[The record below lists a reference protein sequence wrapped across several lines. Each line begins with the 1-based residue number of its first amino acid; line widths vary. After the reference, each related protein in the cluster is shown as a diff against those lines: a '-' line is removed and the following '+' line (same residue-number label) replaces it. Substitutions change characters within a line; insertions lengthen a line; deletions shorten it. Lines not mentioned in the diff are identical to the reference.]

1 MLKIQNVGAFPG
13 GDAFLLDDGSGACL
27 LDTGFGFCGEA
38 LAVHVRRALAERPLN
53 AILLTHSHYDHACGA
68 PHVQA
73 LYPDAPVLAH
83 EYAAQVFQKPGAK
96 RVMREM
102 DQSAAALFGV
112 TAYTDRIDALHAD
125 RILRD
130 GDTVTVGAHAF
141 TVLHQPGH
149 TRCSIAFWCESERL
163 LIASETLGVPAG
175 GDLVAPAYL
184 IGYGCTLD
192 AIDRALALPVERMLL
207 PHNGVLEGAARC
219 RRFLE
224 NARFWAVEAH
234 ERVHA
239 AHRAGADETACIELL
254 YKLFYTPETAHG
266 QPEKAF
272 RLNASHMVPMLL
284 RE

>member
-1 MLKIQNVGAFPG
+1 M
-13 GDAFLLDDGSGACL
+13 
-27 LDTGFGFCGEA
+27 
-38 LAVHVRRALAERPLN
+38 ERP
-53 AILLTHSHYDHACGA
+53 APARGRIL
-68 PHVQA
+68 
-73 LYPDAPVLAH
+73 
-83 EYAAQVFQKPGAK
+83 
-96 RVMREM
+96 
-102 DQSAAALFGV
+102 
-112 TAYTDRIDALHAD
+112 IDAG

-130 GDTVTVGAHAF
+130 GDTVTVGAHVF

-207 PHNGVLEGAARC
+207 PHNGVLDGAARC

-239 AHRAGADETACIELL
+239 AHRAGADEAACIELL

-272 RLNASHMVPMLL
+272 RLNASYMVPMLL

>member
-1 MLKIQNVGAFPG
+1 M
-13 GDAFLLDDGSGACL
+13 DAG
-27 LDTGFGFCGEA
+27 
-38 LAVHVRRALAERPLN
+38 
-53 AILLTHSHYDHACGA
+53 
-68 PHVQA
+68 
-73 LYPDAPVLAH
+73 
-83 EYAAQVFQKPGAK
+83 
-96 RVMREM
+96 
-102 DQSAAALFGV
+102 
-112 TAYTDRIDALHAD
+112 

-130 GDTVTVGAHAF
+130 GDTVTVGAHVF

-239 AHRAGADETACIELL
+239 AHRAGADEAACIELL

>member
-1 MLKIQNVGAFPG
+1 M
-13 GDAFLLDDGSGACL
+13 
-27 LDTGFGFCGEA
+27 
-38 LAVHVRRALAERPLN
+38 
-53 AILLTHSHYDHACGA
+53 
-68 PHVQA
+68 QA

-219 RRFLE
+219 RHFLE

-239 AHRAGADETACIELL
+239 AHRAGADEAACIELL

-272 RLNASHMVPMLL
+272 RLNASYMVPMLL